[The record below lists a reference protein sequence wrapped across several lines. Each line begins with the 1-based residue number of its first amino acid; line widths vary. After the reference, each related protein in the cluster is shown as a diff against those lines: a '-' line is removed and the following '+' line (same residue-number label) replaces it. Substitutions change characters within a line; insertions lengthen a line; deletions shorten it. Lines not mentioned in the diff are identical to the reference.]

1 MNNKYLKKIIT
12 KTFDTQNENKIKEYY
27 NKYMKYKNKYLEL
40 RGGASNDGNN
50 NNPGDDVC
58 IETKKNIID
67 EIFKSGTDD
76 YLIEDYLRVI
86 LESPVNEENEEKVN
100 KKAIYGLVL
109 DINTEI
115 QQHHGYEFKI
125 NENGTNKD
133 NCNIIM
139 LKNYIISLKNEDKR
153 KEYATNTFINIHKE
167 INEYIIT
174 KLKAIRYE
182 DIDPENII
190 TSDTFKYFTQF
201 QAVLN
206 ESNLIN
212 NIFELYIKTY
222 MSKI

>member
-40 RGGASNDGNN
+40 RGGADNN
-50 NNPGDDVC
+50 GYEYNPGADVC
-58 IETKKNIID
+58 IKTKKNIID
-67 EIFKSGTDD
+67 EIFKSGIDD

-86 LESPVNEENEEKVN
+86 LESPVNEENEKKVN

-125 NENGTNKD
+125 IENRTNKD

-153 KEYATNTFINIHKE
+153 KEYATNTFINIHKK

-174 KLKAIRYE
+174 KLKAIRYK